1 MSYEPIYHAKMIVIM
16 LLCIIYLPFSVTDLY
31 FGIYSQELCI
41 IKQHEI
47 SMKDYLILSGY
58 TESLLLLISIAILIT
73 PSRLNT
79 DRLTHINY
87 VVYSG
92 VYTLYTIL
100 NIVGLYVF
108 ITQVYNT
115 CNGLSEYIFVSL
127 LSKLIFTVLIVA
139 MICN

>member
-1 MSYEPIYHAKMIVIM
+1 MSYEPVYYAKMIVIM

-41 IKQHEI
+41 IQKHEM
-47 SMKDYLILSGY
+47 SMKDYLILAGY
-58 TESLLLLISIAILIT
+58 MEALLLIISIGIIIT
-73 PSRLNT
+73 PSRLIT
-79 DRLTHINY
+79 DRLTHLNY

-100 NIVGLYVF
+100 NTVGMYVF
-108 ITQVYNT
+108 MTHVYNT
-115 CNGLSEYIFVSL
+115 CNGLAEYIFVSL
-127 LSKLIFTVLIVA
+127 ISKLIFTVLIVA